1 MVEIATSILT
11 ISDRVFNHERED
23 ESGPALILLCKS
35 YGWSIVSTSV
45 VNDNL
50 DLIKSRL
57 LEYSNDPLTN
67 LILSTGGTGV
77 SPRDNTPE
85 ATLAVIHK
93 SVPGISEF
101 IRSASYAKNPNAIIS
116 RGISGIRNGKLIIN
130 LPGNPT
136 GAVECLGFIYQVIP
150 HAIEL
155 IQGSQPH
162 N

>member
-1 MVEIATSILT
+1 MVEIATSIIT

-23 ESGPALILLCKS
+23 ESGPALISLCKS
-35 YGWSIVSTSV
+35 YGWSIIITSV
-45 VNDNL
+45 VSDDS
-50 DLIKSRL
+50 DLIKSTL
-57 LEYSNDPLTN
+57 VEYSNDPLTN

-85 ATLAVIHK
+85 ATLAVIQK

-101 IRSASYAKNPNAIIS
+101 IRRESYTKNPNAIIS
-116 RGISGIRNGKLIIN
+116 RGVSGIRNGKLIIN

-136 GAVECLGFIYQVIP
+136 GAVECLGFIHEIIP

-155 IQGSQPH
+155 LKGSQPH
-162 N
+162 K